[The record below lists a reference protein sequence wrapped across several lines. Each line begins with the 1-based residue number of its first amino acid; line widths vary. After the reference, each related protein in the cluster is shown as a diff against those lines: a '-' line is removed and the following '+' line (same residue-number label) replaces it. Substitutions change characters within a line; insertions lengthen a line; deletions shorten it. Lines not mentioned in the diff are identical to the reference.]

1 MVEATDDSIE
11 TMMFLDDNNSS
22 SQIMSMQDRQ
32 SQLVL
37 RRRQQINRQQQVLQ
51 LNNDDSNVQH
61 HQTTHSRE
69 GLRTACLDYR
79 DSSTAHSISSFTGDV
94 NVGLGGR
101 PLLDDAASSYHRRID
116 IQRTAVGNN
125 NRPISAPI
133 NNLQRG
139 IRGRNNMMRHH
150 SPSELT
156 CTSKAIK
163 QYASRVNNDNDA
175 RVDNDAAAVV
185 VVDDD
190 DDGGETDAD
199 CEETVSSKDT
209 LYRLERELDRKKK
222 ELEEARAKLE
232 ERGED
237 ADRLRA
243 ELERMQRNEK
253 DSQQPDRQQQQQ
265 QQSSPTAVNNGQDSS
280 KPTCLQTERQDGSG
294 GVNESSKVTTSSH
307 HSSGSDS
314 GYQRYLN
321 AYHHQ
326 PNKPSLSKQQ
336 SDTTTSSTDISDIT
350 ESCQGSTRRLS
361 STSLSRPISRARHSR
376 EAAPAN
382 PTSSTPAVERQPLK
396 DGNNSQEQA
405 VTDKSRS
412 LPLLQQQLSS
422 SIDSANLD
430 DPVVMRSILMKPCPK
445 GGGMV
450 QCYIRRNK
458 GMKST
463 LGLFPEYRCYL
474 RGNNNSRTETFLMT
488 SKKRTG
494 NKTSNYLIS
503 MGRNDHDKDSNNI
516 LGKLRGNF
524 QSTEYIIYDHGKNPN
539 SSVVDDNDEHH
550 GGEGNNARIELGSV
564 VYAPHSSLGK
574 GGPRS
579 ITVGI
584 SNVDEEGDPVK
595 VWQPSH
601 NKSNDSMLDCL
612 KQKME
617 EEVPK
622 SMDER
627 LLRLESKQP
636 AWDETMQRFFL
647 NFNGRVTMA
656 SVKNYQ
662 LEDANCDVCLQFGRT
677 GKDEFIL
684 DVQWPLSPFQ
694 AFALALSSFDSKV
707 GCD

>member
-51 LNNDDSNVQH
+51 LNNDDSNLQH

-79 DSSTAHSISSFTGDV
+79 DSSTAHSISSFIGDV

-139 IRGRNNMMRHH
+139 IRVGNNMMQHH

-156 CTSKAIK
+156 CTSTAIK
-163 QYASRVNNDNDA
+163 QYASHVNHDNDA

-185 VVDDD
+185 AVVDDD
-190 DDGGETDAD
+190 DVGGETDAD
-199 CEETVSSKDT
+199 YEETVSSKDT
-209 LYRLERELDRKKK
+209 LYLLERELDRKKK

-253 DSQQPDRQQQQQ
+253 DSQQPDRQQQQKQQQQ

-294 GVNESSKVTTSSH
+294 RVTTSSH

-321 AYHHQ
+321 AYHRQ

-336 SDTTTSSTDISDIT
+336 SDATTSSTDISDIT

-396 DGNNSQEQA
+396 DGNNSQESQH
-405 VTDKSRS
+405 KSRS

-430 DPVVMRSILMKPCPK
+430 DPVVMRSILMNPCPK
-445 GGGMV
+445 GVGMV

-584 SNVDEEGDPVK
+584 SNVDEEGDQVK
-595 VWQPSH
+595 VWQPLH
-601 NKSNDSMLDCL
+601 NNNDSMLDCL

-662 LEDANCDVCLQFGRT
+662 LEDANGDVCLQFGRT

>member
-1 MVEATDDSIE
+1 
-11 TMMFLDDNNSS
+11 
-22 SQIMSMQDRQ
+22 MQDRQ

-37 RRRQQINRQQQVLQ
+37 RRRQQINRHQQQILQ
-51 LNNDDSNVQH
+51 LNDDSNLQQH
-61 HQTTHSRE
+61 HQTTYSRE

-79 DSSTAHSISSFTGDV
+79 DGSAHSISSFIGDV
-94 NVGLGGR
+94 NVGIGGR
-101 PLLDDAASSYHRRID
+101 PLLDDATSSYRRRID
-116 IQRTAVGNN
+116 ILQRTAVGNN

-139 IRGRNNMMRHH
+139 IRGGNNMMQYH

-156 CTSKAIK
+156 CTSTAIK
-163 QYASRVNNDNDA
+163 HYASHHVNNDNDA
-175 RVDNDAAAVV
+175 RLNNNEAAVV

-190 DDGGETDAD
+190 DDGETDAD

-209 LYRLERELDRKKK
+209 LYRLERELDRKQK

-232 ERGED
+232 ERDED

-243 ELERMQRNEK
+243 ELERIQRNEE

-265 QQSSPTAVNNGQDSS
+265 QQQRQQSSPTVVDNGQDSS
-280 KPTCLQTERQDGSG
+280 KPTCLQTECQDGSAR
-294 GVNESSKVTTSSH
+294 VNESSKVTT

-326 PNKPSLSKQQ
+326 PNQPSLTKQE
-336 SDTTTSSTDISDIT
+336 SDAATSSSTDISDIT

-376 EAAPAN
+376 EASATN
-382 PTSSTPAVERQPLK
+382 PTLSTPTVERQPLK
-396 DGNNSQEQA
+396 DGNNSQEEGNAA
-405 VTDKSRS
+405 VSDNNFQHRECPTSRS

-494 NKTSNYLIS
+494 SKTSNYLIS

-539 SSVVDDNDEHH
+539 SSIDDDKNDEHH

-595 VWQPSH
+595 IWQPLY

-612 KQKME
+612 KQKTE

-662 LEDANCDVCLQFGRT
+662 LEDANGDVCLQFGRT

>member
-1 MVEATDDSIE
+1 
-11 TMMFLDDNNSS
+11 
-22 SQIMSMQDRQ
+22 MQDRQ

-37 RRRQQINRQQQVLQ
+37 RRRQQINRQQQQILQ
-51 LNNDDSNVQH
+51 LNDDSNLRH
-61 HQTTHSRE
+61 YHQTTYSRE

-79 DSSTAHSISSFTGDV
+79 DSSIHSISSFIGDV
-94 NVGLGGR
+94 NVGLGGGR
-101 PLLDDAASSYHRRID
+101 PLLDDAASSYQRRID
-116 IQRTAVGNN
+116 MQRTAVGNN

-139 IRGRNNMMRHH
+139 IHRGDNMMQHH

-156 CTSKAIK
+156 CTSTAIK
-163 QYASRVNNDNDA
+163 HYASHHVNNDNDA
-175 RVDNDAAAVV
+175 RVDNEAAVV

-190 DDGGETDAD
+190 DDDDDSNTDAD
-199 CEETVSSKDT
+199 CEETLSSKDT

-243 ELERMQRNEK
+243 ELERIQRNEK
-253 DSQQPDRQQQQQ
+253 DSQQPDRQQQR
-265 QQSSPTAVNNGQDSS
+265 QQSSLTVVDNGQDSS
-280 KPTCLQTERQDGSG
+280 KPSCLQTERQESG
-294 GVNESSKVTTSSH
+294 RVNESCSKVTTSSH

-326 PNKPSLSKQQ
+326 PNKPLLSKQE
-336 SDTTTSSTDISDIT
+336 SDAATSSTDISDIT
-350 ESCQGSTRRLS
+350 ESGQGSTRRLS

-376 EAAPAN
+376 EASAAN
-382 PTSSTPAVERQPLK
+382 PTSSTPTVDRQKLK
-396 DGNNSQEQA
+396 DGNNSQEEEGNAA
-405 VTDKSRS
+405 VSDNFQHRECPTSRS

-539 SSVVDDNDEHH
+539 SSVDDDKNDENR
-550 GGEGNNARIELGSV
+550 GGEGNIARIELGSV
-564 VYAPHSSLGK
+564 VYVPHSSLGK

-584 SNVDEEGDPVK
+584 SNIDKEGDPVK
-595 VWQPSH
+595 VWQPLH

-612 KQKME
+612 KQKIE

-636 AWDETMQRFFL
+636 AWDQTMQRFFL

-662 LEDANCDVCLQFGRT
+662 LEDANGDVCLQFGRT